1 MTTEFPPLPQMPKQ
15 SSAEGTAAAGG
26 AAGAKYRVQLLAP
39 TQMGA
44 AAAAAAGGG
53 GGAAAVTAA
62 RVAHV
67 SLPTIPNI
75 YASQH
80 GMGPNTRLNTEL
92 ENKVHILLQMPE
104 NARDGLINT
113 LSHQEKQAVRNWLD
127 QEIVRENDALR
138 KAAGAAAAAVHPAR
152 RDALTVLR
160 KALHTVIQQ
169 VSERDSI
176 ALQKIASRMEAV
188 VLSARRT
195 VAYQQPFELLSLD
208 TSVNEVTRLEPE
220 VHLLKKEIE
229 ARQPPVVVAGEKL
242 RDHIEDAFRDGQ
254 VAINE
259 ALYMDPPRADEE
271 RRKLEDCFK
280 DIKWKF
286 GTLRKQGIANRD
298 VALKFISDLRE
309 ISKEK
314 QNVYITR
321 FIETLCTQLLSL
333 DQTLSF
339 KNVPIRYQK
348 EGVLQELRKYR
359 DTLGAVEVEKRARGA
374 EAARREH
381 EAITSESQVFLDRV
395 INDIS
400 RHDGEFIKASF
411 LEEVTKKHLSENPVL
426 AKKIKNL
433 GKTFPEYV
441 SSYDMVVY
449 NQPSKGVIDRL
460 KEIAPAE
467 FSRSAFGYKLGDEN
481 IKEVLAGKVADT
493 LGLNTYL
500 MPKSEQTIKEA
511 RLGATVAPKGLASRW
526 IEGDIFPEKTW
537 AKWIQAK
544 HEYAKTYYPY
554 STLKRDYNA
563 AKPQGTVPP
572 ILKNRYA
579 YACQMMKKARSEK
592 AKAAQEILRVGGL
605 NSIAQHIVID
615 TILTAGDSHYE
626 QYKQDKDGEFHNYDF
641 ARFFPPSSA
650 YSSGDANTYAL
661 FRGYFLDHPLAD
673 AVMNEGSD
681 YRDILMPLKE
691 LILSWDVNAIEKIWR
706 EAGLVG
712 DIEFFQAQYQK
723 ASDLEVDLSNFLNR
737 SVPYEQLCTKYGIPY
752 ARDQSQDQLQ
762 ETLTAALDEKYRAIR
777 RECWAK
783 MDPRS
788 VQEWKN
794 RVIQAQHYLATDKA
808 PTLKGM
814 WVACYPEIARFENI
828 LERFERGTATTIFLS
843 YPTPEE
849 MARGVGRRR
858 RPLESIITDAERG
871 SYASPE
877 SVQTLRTTLAK
888 LRRKCFDRLTSDL
901 AASTGTR
908 L

>member
-1 MTTEFPPLPQMPKQ
+1 MATEFPPLPQVPKQ

-26 AAGAKYRVQLLAP
+26 AAGAKYRVQPLAP

-44 AAAAAAGGG
+44 AAAAGGG
-53 GGAAAVTAA
+53 GGGGIAATAG
-62 RVAHV
+62 RVVHV

-80 GMGPNTRLNTEL
+80 GMGPNTRLSTEL
-92 ENKVHILLQMPE
+92 ENKVHILLQVPE

-160 KALHTVIQQ
+160 KALNTVIQQ

-188 VLSARRT
+188 ILSARRT

-229 ARQPPVVVAGEKL
+229 ASQPPLVVAGETL
-242 RDHIEDAFRDGQ
+242 RDHMEDAFRDGQ

-271 RRKLEDCFK
+271 RRKLEACFK

-449 NQPSKGVIDRL
+449 NQPSKGVIDKL

-481 IKEVLAGKVADT
+481 IKEVLAGKVADI

-526 IEGDIFPEKTW
+526 IEGDIFPRKKW
-537 AKWIQAK
+537 GKWIEAK
-544 HEYAKTYYPY
+544 HEYAKTHYAY
-554 STLKRDYNA
+554 SALEREYKA
-563 AKPQGTVPP
+563 AHAQGTITP
-572 ILKNRYA
+572 ILKNRYE
-579 YACQMMKKARSEK
+579 YAGQMKKKAHSEK
-592 AKAAQEILRVGGL
+592 VKAAQEILRVGGL

-615 TILTAGDSHYE
+615 TILTAGDSHYD

-650 YSSGDANTYAL
+650 FSGGDTSTYAL

-673 AVMNEGSD
+673 AVMDENSD
-681 YRDILMPLKE
+681 YRDILIPLKE
-691 LILSWDVNAIEKIWR
+691 QILSWDVHAIEKIWQ

-712 DIEFFQAQYQK
+712 DIGFFQAQYQK
-723 ASDLEVDLSNFLNR
+723 ASDLEVDLSNLLNQR
-737 SVPYEQLCTKYGIPY
+737 VSHEQLCTKYGIPY
-752 ARDQSQDQLQ
+752 AREQSQDQLQ
-762 ETLTAALDEKYRAIR
+762 EILSTALNEKYRAVR

-783 MDPRS
+783 IDPRS
-788 VQEWKN
+788 VREWKD
-794 RVIQAQHYLATDKA
+794 RVIRAQQYLSTDKK

-814 WVACYPEIARFENI
+814 WVACYPEIARFENV
-828 LERFERGTATTIFLS
+828 LERFEKGTATAIFL
-843 YPTPEE
+843 YRPTQEE
-849 MARGVGRRR
+849 RDRGIGQHR
-858 RPLESIITDAERG
+858 RPLENIIADAERG
-871 SYASPE
+871 RYASPE
-877 SVQTLRTTLAK
+877 TIAGLRTTLAK
-888 LRRKCFDRLTSDL
+888 IKRECFDKLTINL
-901 AASTGTR
+901 AAATDTT